1 MQTPAGR
8 IKHLAALYMA
18 RIQGHENK
26 SKVNTEKDQ
35 WHRPR
40 RCCGML
46 EVVLVAGHL
55 TWPDA
60 LLCPVN
66 PTVLFFLQSGYD
78 LDDSLSHGIISG

>member
-1 MQTPAGR
+1 
-8 IKHLAALYMA
+8 
-18 RIQGHENK
+18 
-26 SKVNTEKDQ
+26 
-35 WHRPR
+35 
-40 RCCGML
+40 ML